1 MRSCPQR
8 RLAGF
13 TLIELLVVI
22 AIIGVLIGLLLPAVQ
37 KVREAANRMRCAN
50 NLKQIGVAMHNY
62 HSAYDCFPMG
72 ITTAARFGAF
82 NQGSQNLPLNQKEF
96 PYVLH
101 FLLPFVEQDA
111 YFSALGQPI
120 YSNFYYDTAASQLYP
135 TQACNVPLSVFLC
148 PTDPGPQ
155 LTGPNGFTKT
165 SYLGLFSGSNDGD
178 GYSIPNAAQRAVF
191 AYNQTTRI
199 SQITDGTSNSMAL
212 VEYLRGTSDPNDARA
227 NFYSNWA
234 GRKCIYT
241 SLTPNS
247 SAPDVLYTQFCPSN
261 FNVPGQNLPCVGS
274 GSTTATYAGA
284 RSRHTGGVNVVFCDG
299 HVSFMTD
306 SVPLSTWQALGW
318 IADGQTITSTN
329 Y

>member
-1 MRSCPQR
+1 MRPCPQR
-8 RLAGF
+8 RSAGF

-22 AIIGVLIGLLLPAVQ
+22 AIIGVLIGMLLPAVQ

-62 HSAYDCFPMG
+62 HATYECFPMG

-82 NQGSQNLPLNQKEF
+82 TQGCQNLPLTQKEF
-96 PYVLH
+96 PYMLH

-111 YFSALGQPI
+111 YFRALGQPI
-120 YSNFYYDTAASQLYP
+120 YSNFYYDTGSGQLYP
-135 TQACNVPLSVFLC
+135 TEAVNVPLSVFLC
-148 PTDPGPQ
+148 PSDAGPQ
-155 LTGPNGFTKT
+155 LTSPTGFTK
-165 SYLGLFSGSNDGD
+165 SNYLCIFSGNNDGD
-178 GYSIPNAAQRAVF
+178 GYSIPNAGQRALF
-191 AYNQTTRI
+191 AYNQTTSI

-212 VEYLRGTSDPNDARA
+212 AEYLRGIDDPNDVRG

-234 GRKCIYT
+234 GRKCLYV

-261 FNVPGQNLPCVGS
+261 VNLPEQNLPCTPS

-306 SVPLSTWQALGW
+306 TVPLSTWQALGW
-318 IADGQTITSTN
+318 IADGQTITSTD